1 MGLHPKASLVFLLL
15 PPMDRGVPKCLIG
28 FVWFHSDSHD
38 AVTDSFFLIPV
49 MFTVESGAL
58 SDSATSENDPVA
70 IPSRPR

>member
-1 MGLHPKASLVFLLL
+1 MLDWLRVVSFRFARCGY
-15 PPMDRGVPKCLIG
+15 RLIL
-28 FVWFHSDSHD
+28 
-38 AVTDSFFLIPV
+38 LIPV